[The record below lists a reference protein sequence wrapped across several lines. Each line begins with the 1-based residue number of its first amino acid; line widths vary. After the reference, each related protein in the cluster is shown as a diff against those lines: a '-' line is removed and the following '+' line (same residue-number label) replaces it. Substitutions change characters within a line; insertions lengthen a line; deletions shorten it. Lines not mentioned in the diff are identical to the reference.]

1 MDISKVK
8 LTCHIS
14 PKNWLNWD
22 NFLDD
27 NHYCNYLLASI
38 PPNPKSNGFWG
49 LPKYT
54 AIRITINGITD
65 KIIPRMRLFFAM
77 RGSRSRIQNHEINP
91 PAHPKNIG
99 SNHQAEL
106 GLMPWLEYCGE
117 YWGGGVNLVLT

>member
-1 MDISKVK
+1 M
-8 LTCHIS
+8 
-14 PKNWLNWD
+14 
-22 NFLDD
+22 DD

-38 PPNPKSNGFWG
+38 PPNPKSNGFLG

-54 AIRITINGITD
+54 AMRITINGITD

-91 PAHPKNIG
+91 PTYPKNIG